1 MAEDKFGFKTT
12 SLTMVEKLSRG
23 EDWER
28 FCNLYHAPIK
38 MCLEKQNLG
47 LGVVSETDIDD
58 AVSAVF
64 EKLKRGLQKYEPR
77 DGKRFRNWLFT
88 VIRNAIRDYGRVD
101 RKKKAELTL
110 DVENENGETR
120 EIPDPN
126 PQSPD
131 KSSEDWVKYLQLC
144 AFGYAYVRHTWKET
158 QKKIIKTYLV
168 DRQMGR
174 HTRDADS
181 VAKEFDTTPENVRKI
196 KERFCKVAREYYEQY
211 KDDDRDFFSEF
222 LKIKP
227 ELAELDL

>member
-12 SLTMVEKLSRG
+12 SLTMVEKLSKG

-64 EKLKRGLQKYEPR
+64 EKLKRGLQKYEPKE
-77 DGKRFRNWLFT
+77 GKKFRYWLFT

-120 EIPDPN
+120 ELPDPN
-126 PQSPD
+126 AVSPD
-131 KSSEDWVKYLQLC
+131 KGSEDWILFLQKC
-144 AFGYAYVRHTWKET
+144 AIHYAYVRHTWKDI
-158 QKKIIKTYLV
+158 QKKVIKAYV
-168 DRQMGR
+168 IDRQA
-174 HTRDADS
+174 RDADT
-181 VAKEFDTTPENVRKI
+181 VAREFDTTPENVRKI

-211 KDDDRDFFSEF
+211 KDDDRDFFTEY